1 MMGDGA
7 YQVYDVSEVLEDSQD
22 FEAAEPVESGAP
34 SEESGESAVEPA
46 ASQEVV
52 LAQEQFDAFSAS
64 IRASVTVGFLTLV
77 LLSFLLGSVLY
88 SHFVRGW
95 RS

>member
-7 YQVYDVSEVLEDSQD
+7 YQVYDVSEVLADAQAPEG
-22 FEAAEPVESGAP
+22 AEPVESGVP
-34 SEESGESAVEPA
+34 SEESGEPSAEPA

-52 LAQEQFDAFSAS
+52 LAQEQFDIFTAS
-64 IRASVTVGFLTLV
+64 IRASVTVGFVTLV
-77 LLSFLLGSVLY
+77 LVSFLLGSVLY